1 MTATAGDYVIHAGQL
16 IDGNNSKALEKMS
29 VIVKDQQIVGIE
41 KGYVAAADGQEVIDL
56 KNHTLM
62 PGLMDMHTH
71 LDLNPDPA
79 SRTDGFLLDEADR
92 EDSFNHRTSARD

>member
-1 MTATAGDYVIHAGQL
+1 
-16 IDGNNSKALEKMS
+16 
-29 VIVKDQQIVGIE
+29 
-41 KGYVAAADGQEVIDL
+41 
-56 KNHTLM
+56 M
-62 PGLMDMHTH
+62 PGLMDMRTH